1 MKHPLRS
8 TGEAGI
14 EPALTVLETAFL
26 PLEDSPLNMS
36 RRGLLPDPFAVL
48 THPQNRIY
56 FLQIGI
62 YSEAGHSSL
71 APLAIS

>member
-56 FLQIGI
+56 LLQII
-62 YSEAGHSSL
+62 WKLVVSDAFLLSL
-71 APLAIS
+71 